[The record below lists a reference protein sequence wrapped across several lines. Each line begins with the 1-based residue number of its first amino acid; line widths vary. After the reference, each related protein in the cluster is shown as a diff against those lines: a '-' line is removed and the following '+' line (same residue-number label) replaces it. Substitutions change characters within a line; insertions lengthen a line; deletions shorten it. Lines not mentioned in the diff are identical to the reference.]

1 MMRIVLCDSAVV
13 NSYGFRTEV
22 EGIDLSR
29 FGKNPVMLFNHD
41 PERVIGRW
49 ENWDIEDG
57 RLTAVPEF
65 DLEDPF
71 ATEIA
76 RKVENGFIKGCSM
89 GLMIKTMETRNG
101 VDVATS
107 SVLLEASIVSI
118 PADENALVV
127 YEDED
132 RKKQLSINEFKTLY
146 CDMKEEEIKAGEP
159 PAHQEKAGEPNEHQE
174 KAGEPPALQ
183 ELQAQVEERD
193 AKIAE
198 LTATVNALKNQ
209 LAEFEYR
216 EAEAFVDAAIAEGKI
231 GEDVRSEAL
240 SFYLSFPKET
250 EKLIGSIAG
259 KAGAGSM
266 VNAGEPPA
274 LQQVSLAEMVK
285 KGGADGTS
293 GKSWDDLDRQPGALK
308 ALQLSNPEEFKR
320 LYKEKFGV
328 EWTF

>member
-1 MMRIVLCDSAVV
+1 MRIVLCDSAVV

-49 ENWDIEDG
+49 EDLDIEDG
-57 RLTAVPEF
+57 RLTAVPVF

-71 ATEIA
+71 AAEIA

-159 PAHQEKAGEPNEHQE
+159 PAHQDV
-174 KAGEPPALQ
+174 Q

-209 LAEFEYR
+209 LAEIEYR

-240 SFYLSFPKET
+240 SFYLAFPKET
-250 EKLIGSIAG
+250 VKLIGSIAG
-259 KAGAGSM
+259 
-266 VNAGEPPA
+266 NAGEPPA
-274 LQQVSLAEMVK
+274 LQPQVSLAEMVK
-285 KGGADGTS
+285 KVGADGTS